1 MTFDVAADAY
11 GRFMGR
17 FSSPLAVEFLEDL
30 VGPQQGDRVLD
41 VGCGPGALTTVLVG
55 RLGASHVWA
64 IDPSEPF
71 VGSLSERM
79 PTVDVRL
86 GSAED
91 LPFEDDSFDLA
102 LAQLV
107 VHFMRDP
114 AAGLREMARVTRPGG
129 RDGGVRLGPRRRPRT
144 ADAVVAGRGR
154 GPPGC
159 PGTSRGSPA
168 PARVT
173 SSPCSSP
180 PGWVD
185 VEPSSLTVRVGF
197 DSFED
202 WWEPYTYGVG
212 PAGAVRRRAGRR
224 TTSRAARRVRPA
236 DATRV
241 LSRSMRWRG
250 ARVAPSPHD

>member
-17 FSSPLAVEFLEDL
+17 FSSPLAVEFLDL

-41 VGCGPGALTTVLVG
+41 VGCGPGALTTVLVE

-71 VGSLSERM
+71 VASLSERM

-129 RDGGVRLGPRRRPRT
+129 VMAASVWDH
-144 ADAVVAGRGR
+144 AGDR
-154 GPPGC
+154 GPLTPLWQAVAEVHPG
-159 PGTSRGSPA
+159 
-168 PARVT
+168 ARNESGLAGAREGDLVALFE
-173 SSPCSSP
+173 SA
-180 PGWVD
+180 GLVD

-212 PAGAVRRRAGRR
+212 PAGQYVAGLDDVRRAELRDVCVRRMPAGPFTLDAVAWCARG
-224 TTSRAARRVRPA
+224 TIAA
-236 DATRV
+236 
-241 LSRSMRWRG
+241 
-250 ARVAPSPHD
+250 